1 MRSDGQESRY
11 HPTSPKGLDG
21 TTLASTSHHLW
32 YANGSNNELQTQL
45 EIGRRVEIVTVDEAA
60 ALIADAEEIGRMLR
74 GLESTTA

>member
-1 MRSDGQESRY
+1 
-11 HPTSPKGLDG
+11 LDG

-60 ALIADAEEIGRMLR
+60 ALIADAEESAACCAGSSPL
-74 GLESTTA
+74 SPSA